1 MPLFG
6 WRYLL
11 VICSLPVFLSS
22 LSCYYLPESA
32 RFYIAN
38 GDRDMAIKVLDNV
51 AKLNKKSLP
60 SGQLIDVQTSRV
72 KPGRF
77 SDLFSKDHRLHTIIL
92 WIVWFTN
99 SFSYYGIV
107 LLTAE
112 IFQVGNVCEGIH
124 KRIFHILLNVEC
136 Y

>member
-1 MPLFG
+1 
-6 WRYLL
+6 
-11 VICSLPVFLSS
+11 
-22 LSCYYLPESA
+22 
-32 RFYIAN
+32 
-38 GDRDMAIKVLDNV
+38 MAIKVLDDV

-60 SGQLIDVQTSRV
+60 NGQLVDVRTSRV

-77 SDLFSKDHRLHTIIL
+77 SDLFSKEHRLHTLIL

-112 IFQVGNVCEGIH
+112 IFQVGNVCEGILTTS
-124 KRIFHILLNVEC
+124 KC
-136 Y
+136 